1 MKYLVMGQC
10 YFKQI
15 VMKIKTFI
23 LVLAAGGF
31 LLSACQKNID
41 IFVPDPGQLNGP
53 DSTWHNTVTA
63 TMPVSI
69 LKNNLLLEPYHDSI
83 TVGANIASIITP
95 FGIQVN
101 FPPHSCANAVGQIIT
116 GSVQV
121 QLMIAKKKGD
131 MIRLNKPSTY
141 NDSMLVT
148 AGQIFIKLTKNGQ
161 AVQLAPGVRINIRY
175 VDLPTNSQMKLFF
188 GDETNTSGYNWLPN
202 QDLVNNT
209 VVASTQS
216 YEMYIKQLGWI
227 SLAQVYDL
235 GTAAKVS
242 VTVDMAS
249 YFTNANTI
257 AFTVFKD
264 LRSTVAMKGD
274 LNTKKFITGKLPV
287 GKQITVVV
295 ISRQADDYY
304 LGYESAITQLPATNS
319 FTQHVHVVPI
329 KRSLPEILSYLST
342 L

>member
-1 MKYLVMGQC
+1 
-10 YFKQI
+10 
-15 VMKIKTFI
+15 MKIKTFI

-31 LLSACQKNID
+31 LLTACQKNID

-53 DSTWHNTVTA
+53 DTTWYGTVTS
-63 TMPVSI
+63 TMPVSV
-69 LKNNLLLEPYHDSI
+69 LKNNLLLQPYIDTI
-83 TVGANIASIITP
+83 NVNANTASIITP

-101 FPPHSCANAVGQIIT
+101 FPPHCCATAAGQPIT
-116 GSVQV
+116 GNVEV
-121 QLMIAKKKGD
+121 ELMAVKKNGD

-141 NDSMLVT
+141 NDSMLIT
-148 AGQIFIKLTKNGQ
+148 SGQLFIKIKKEGQ
-161 AVQLAPGVRINIRY
+161 VLQLAPGIRINIRY
-175 VDLPTNSQMKLFF
+175 FDLPTDPQMKLFF
-188 GDETNTSGYNWLPN
+188 GDETNSSGYNWLPN
-202 QDLVNNT
+202 QDLANNI
-209 VVASTQS
+209 VVAGTQS
-216 YEMYIKQLGWI
+216 YEIYTKQLGWI
-227 SLAQVYDL
+227 SLARVYDL
-235 GTAAKVS
+235 STAAKVS

-287 GKQITVVV
+287 GKLVTVVV
-295 ISRQADDYY
+295 ISKQADDYY
-304 LGYESAITQLPATNS
+304 LGYESAITQLPASNS
-319 FTQHVHVVPI
+319 LIQHVRVVPI